1 MSVDQLLLSIPP
13 LAVYLVVALL
23 VMVESMG
30 VPLPGEVTLV
40 AAAILSSH
48 HQLDVSHLWVAVAG
62 TAGAVVGDSIGYGVG
77 HHVGRRLLV
86 WLRHRFP
93 RHFGAKEIAY
103 AEAVFTR
110 HGVWAVFFGRF
121 VALLRIFAGPLSGV
135 LRLPYH
141 RFLPAN
147 ALGGATWAFATT
159 YGIYVLGT
167 VAEQWLKTFAW
178 AGLAAFV
185 VGGLLASTL
194 LGRRVRRAVDHFAE
208 HHPKAVA
215 AVEAEG

>member
-1 MSVDQLLLSIPP
+1 MTVDQLLLSIPP
-13 LAVYLVVALL
+13 LAVYLVVALVISL
-23 VMVESMG
+23 ESMG

-40 AAAILSSH
+40 AAALLSAH
-48 HQLDVSHLWVAVAG
+48 HELDVSPLWVAVAG
-62 TAGAVVGDSIGYGVG
+62 AAGAIMGDSIGYGIG
-77 HHVGRRLLV
+77 HHFGQRLLV
-86 WLRHRFP
+86 WLRRRFP

-103 AEAVFTR
+103 AEAVFAR
-110 HGVWAVFFGRF
+110 HGMWAVFFGRF

-147 ALGGATWAFATT
+147 ALGGILWAFGTT
-159 YGIYVLGT
+159 YGVYLLGT
-167 VAEQWLKTFAW
+167 VAEHWLKTFAW
-178 AGLAAFV
+178 AGLAAFL

-208 HHPKAVA
+208 HHPEAVA
-215 AVEAEG
+215 AVEAQG